1 MRKTNDG
8 NIILLFYSAS
18 RVSSSIIPNYI
29 FQLEQML
36 GNRSEP
42 TELSYVSQ
50 TREGNGDDDT
60 EAETRRS
67 GDGEEE
73 EINSQR
79 AQRRSVNDPDTN
91 DSKNDGTIE
100 VEEVAISGRKDQET
114 GGQLGNGIHQGPKAK
129 APSFTRCYSAQ
140 PTMSPRTQRKLLKS
154 HSVMAPIPLQSG
166 SKSNMIFNILITSP

>member
-8 NIILLFYSAS
+8 NIIISFYSAS

-50 TREGNGDDDT
+50 TREGNGD
-60 EAETRRS
+60 ETRRS
-67 GDGEEE
+67 GDREEE
-73 EINSQR
+73 EINSQW
-79 AQRRSVNDPDTN
+79 AQRRSVNEPDPDSTASD

-100 VEEVAISGRKDQET
+100 VEEVAISERKDQET
-114 GGQLGNGIHQGPKAK
+114 GGQLGNGPKAK
-129 APSFTRCYSAQ
+129 APLRTRSYSEQAAM
-140 PTMSPRTQRKLLKS
+140 TPRTQRKFLKS

-166 SKSNMIFNILITSP
+166 SKSYTSP

>member
-1 MRKTNDG
+1 
-8 NIILLFYSAS
+8 
-18 RVSSSIIPNYI
+18 
-29 FQLEQML
+29 ML

-73 EINSQR
+73 EISSHQ
-79 AQRRSVNDPDTN
+79 AQRRSVNEPDPDSTASD

-100 VEEVAISGRKDQET
+100 VEEVAISERKDQET

-140 PTMSPRTQRKLLKS
+140 LTMSPRTQRKLLKS